1 MRKRFVCLAAMVL
14 SLALVGSAMA
24 VPTPLNPVATAYK
37 PSTTPALPTPSYQP
51 TLPTYCVLANQ
62 VANLVSPLAGGIS
75 GTVESWVYYD
85 PATGDA
91 ETGEKTFVYQFIHT
105 GGPAVARAS
114 MGGGYWNNVNITDC
128 GADHSGTSRAA
139 AATPNWTDGDP
150 TYLERLS
157 DWGIGIQFLGQGQ
170 IGTDLLNPSGTS
182 SQIFFETEYNSFAL
196 ASASVI
202 DGGQSADGQAYAPK
216 QWTEPPDDRIP
227 EPGALVLLAGGLAG
241 LFRRKRS

>member
-1 MRKRFVCLAAMVL
+1 MKKQVICGVSVL
-14 SLALVGSAMA
+14 LALVLASSAMA

-91 ETGEKTFVYQFIHT
+91 ATGEKTFVYQFIHT

-128 GADHSGTSRAA
+128 GADHSGTSRTAA
-139 AATPNWTDGDP
+139 NAPNWTDGDP
-150 TYLERLS
+150 AYLERLS
-157 DWGIGIQFLGQGQ
+157 DWGIGMQFLAQGQ
-170 IGTDLLNPSGTS
+170 TGNDLLSPSGTS
-182 SQIFFETEYNSFAL
+182 SRIFFETEYNSYAL

-202 DGGQSADGQAYAPK
+202 DGGQSADGVAYAPK
-216 QWTEPPDDRIP
+216 QYSDRIP
-227 EPGALVLLAGGLAG
+227 EPSGLAVLASG
-241 LFRRKRS
+241 LLGLVAAKRRK